1 MEAIRKI
8 GFGTNNK
15 IFLEFEEPFWE
26 PDCQHIQVVWE
37 DTSPLEDATPAL
49 QDAWFKKLVGF
60 WVLPPFQYVFFP
72 GFSEEAWV

>member
-15 IFLEFEEPFWE
+15 IFLEFKEPFWE

-37 DTSPLEDATPAL
+37 DTSPLEDAAPAL
-49 QDAWFKKLVGF
+49 HDAWFKKLIGF